1 MGQGLVQRWLMA
13 VAAAGLAAGAHTP
26 NLAVAAPQ
34 VSAETVL
41 NRWIKQH
48 QHQPNA
54 LRVLLQP
61 MPKGA
66 DLHSHLS
73 GAVYAEEYLKLAA
86 QQGYCLQRS
95 TLELQEPKR
104 CKADPTLLPT
114 SELPNHAQ
122 LYGALLD
129 RWSTRDVGG
138 GGPAGHA
145 DFFGAFEGFSLLSS
159 NPNLQGMMVASVA
172 NRAAAQSIHY
182 LELMLT
188 LDGEPVRQLGRQLG
202 WSGDAEELRQQLLA
216 GGLDALAKQG
226 REQIARIDA
235 ERSASLDC
243 GSSSAQPGCGVKVRF
258 LQQTKRTE
266 APAEVFAQLLFAFEL
281 AQRSEHVVGINLVG
295 PEDHPIARRDYSL
308 QMRMLAALRPHYP
321 EVGIALHAGEL
332 TLNLVPPEEINF
344 HIREAITIGGAK
356 RIGHGVSI
364 GYETNAREL
373 LALMAKLR
381 VLVELCLT
389 SNAVILGIENNDHP
403 LLEYQQAGVATAL
416 ASDDEGVLRT
426 DLTEQFVLAVRRY
439 GLTYS
444 QLKQLARN
452 SLTYS
457 FLPGESLWRTEA
469 KAAIQPACARDA
481 LGSSSLQPSCAA
493 LLANSSKARLQWLLE
508 TDLLQYERQAV
519 TKASAK
525 TSER

>member
-1 MGQGLVQRWLMA
+1 MDKGLVERWLIA
-13 VAAAGLAAGAHTP
+13 VMAAGLTVGVPTP
-26 NLAVAAPQ
+26 NRALAEPR
-34 VSAETVL
+34 VSPETVL

-54 LRVLLQP
+54 LRALLQP

-73 GAVYAEEYLKLAA
+73 GAVYAEDYLKLAA
-86 QQGYCLQRS
+86 QQGYCLQRDS
-95 TLELQEPKR
+95 LELQEPKR

-114 SELPNHAQ
+114 SELPNHAR

-129 RWSTRDVGG
+129 RWSTRDVSA

-188 LDGEPVRQLGRQLG
+188 LDGEPIRQLGRQLG
-202 WSGDAEELRQQLLA
+202 WSGDAQRLRQQLLA
-216 GGLDALAKQG
+216 GGLDALVTQG
-226 REQIARIDA
+226 RQHIAKID
-235 ERSASLDC
+235 EDRSASLDC
-243 GSSSAQPGCGVKVRF
+243 GSSSAQPGCKVKVRF
-258 LQQTKRTE
+258 LQQTKRTQ
-266 APAEVFAQLLFAFEL
+266 APAEVFAQLLYAFEL

-295 PEDHPIARRDYSL
+295 PEDHPIAQRDYSL
-308 QMRMLAALRPHYP
+308 HMRMLAALRPHYP

-332 TLNLVPPEEINF
+332 TLNLVPPEELTF
-344 HIREAITIGGAK
+344 HIREAITIGGAR

-364 GYETNAREL
+364 GYETNARQL
-373 LALMAKLR
+373 LALMAQLK

-389 SNAVILGIENNDHP
+389 SNAVILGISNNDHP
-403 LLEYQQAGVATAL
+403 LLEYQQAGVPTAL

-439 GLTYS
+439 GLNYS

-452 SLTYS
+452 SLAYS
-457 FLPGESLWRTEA
+457 FLPGESLWSSGN
-469 KAAIQPACARDA
+469 KAQLNPACTQDE
-481 LGSSSLQPSCAA
+481 LGVSSIKASCAA
-493 LLANSSKARLQWLLE
+493 LLANSAKARLQWSLE
-508 TDLLQYERQAV
+508 ADLLNFERQEL
-519 TKASAK
+519 TKSSAK
-525 TSER
+525 VSNL